1 VVAVVAVDLVQLDLA
16 LVDQV
21 AVEAVLQEHQMVQ
34 QAVAVVAET
43 KT

>member
-21 AVEAVLQEHQMVQ
+21 AVVAVLQEHQMAQ
-34 QAVAVVAET
+34 QAVAVVPET